1 MCDFLTWPTIG
12 PRNLSSDKDKQV
24 PQKQGAYSPLPLAG
38 VRDVTAALR
47 FVSLST
53 MCNLPAPSLVAS
65 PRQTNSLKGRQAWRH
80 RIFHQPVEHGTGH
93 DEDASSP
100 HASLAKEEVIQAGL
114 EMVPAT
120 RAACASFRP
129 PRVHQHALSAEVCD
143 VMQTINGVRVTEEQL
158 EKQRTRS
165 AGEPSALCKASEA
178 RRSPSR

>member
-65 PRQTNSLKGRQAWRH
+65 PRQTNSLKGGQAWRH

-93 DEDASSP
+93 GEDASSP

-129 PRVHQHALSAEVCD
+129 PCVHKHALSVEVCD
-143 VMQTINGVRVTEEQL
+143 VMKTVNGLRVIVE
-158 EKQRTRS
+158 
-165 AGEPSALCKASEA
+165 
-178 RRSPSR
+178 